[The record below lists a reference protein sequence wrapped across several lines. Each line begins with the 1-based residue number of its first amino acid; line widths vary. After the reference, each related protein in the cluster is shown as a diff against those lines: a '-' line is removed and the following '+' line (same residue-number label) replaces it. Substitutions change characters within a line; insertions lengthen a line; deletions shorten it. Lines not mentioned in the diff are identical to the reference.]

1 LGGAGR
7 VIEAGDA
14 LDASGAFGGGD
25 VFGVNQPADAGPQT
39 RAKTGINKAAIRV
52 TRANMKQAELR

>member
-7 VIEAGDA
+7 ILEAGDVF
-14 LDASGAFGGGD
+14 ASGAFGGGD
-25 VFGVNQPADAGPQT
+25 AFGVNQPADAGPQT

-52 TRANMKQAELR
+52 IRANMKQAKLR